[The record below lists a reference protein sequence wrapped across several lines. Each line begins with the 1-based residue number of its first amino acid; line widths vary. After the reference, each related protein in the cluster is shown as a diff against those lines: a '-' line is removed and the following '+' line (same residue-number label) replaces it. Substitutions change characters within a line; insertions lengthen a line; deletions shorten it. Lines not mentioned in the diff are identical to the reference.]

1 MIILPNVIFAVNPLP
16 PSFSL
21 VVNIINIW
29 FSKDVTGDGA
39 EFPVSEINRSSLSLP
54 PSYNFK

>member
-16 PSFSL
+16 PSFPL

-29 FSKDVTGDGA
+29 FSKDVTEDGV

>member
-16 PSFSL
+16 PSFPL
-21 VVNIINIW
+21 VVNIKNIW
-29 FSKDVTGDGA
+29 FSKDVTEDGA
-39 EFPVSEINRSSLSLP
+39 EINRSSLSLP